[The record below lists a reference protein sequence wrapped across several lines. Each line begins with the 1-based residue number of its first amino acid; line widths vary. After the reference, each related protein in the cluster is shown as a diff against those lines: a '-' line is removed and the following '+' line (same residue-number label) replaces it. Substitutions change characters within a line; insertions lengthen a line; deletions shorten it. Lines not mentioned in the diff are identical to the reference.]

1 VNCKIHHTL
10 MLLAAIFVL
19 CSNAAFADPN
29 IYNYAV
35 PSSIHSIVAKA
46 KTVSANQD
54 ELKKIGADY
63 GDAYRIKEATYTFTA
78 PDRLEYKT
86 HVGIV
91 TVTYVT
97 TNTERIVSG
106 SIFHSKSDIT
116 KDITKRN
123 TLAALGL
130 LPVNYLD
137 TMRVQYIGQDVVN
150 GIQTQAFLMR
160 YITDLPTDNRRFEY
174 WIDPAKHYIVQKRV
188 WGGDG
193 NQHETIQYKN
203 PQQVL
208 PGFWMP
214 TIAEAYTPQMQL
226 AGVVAYENITAS

>member
-1 VNCKIHHTL
+1 MNCKIHHTL

>member
-1 VNCKIHHTL
+1 